1 MADDDDFTFR
11 GKDFGELK
19 QMNLNQFSELLDAR
33 GRRKIQRGLN
43 RKEKKI
49 LKDLDDKDRL
59 KTHERNMI
67 VVPKM
72 VGKTIDIYNGQDFVP
87 VEIEKEMLGHYLGE
101 FAKTRKEV
109 SHSAPGL
116 GATRSSQHVP
126 LK

>member
-1 MADDDDFTFR
+1 MSDDFTYR
-11 GKDFGELK
+11 GKNVEELK
-19 QMNLNQFSELLDAR
+19 EMNLDSFADLLNSD
-33 GRRKIQRGLN
+33 GRRKIRRGLTDG
-43 RKEKKI
+43 EKK
-49 LKDLDDKDRL
+49 LLESLNDKDNV
-59 KTHERNMI
+59 KTHERDMI

-72 VGKTIDIYNGQDFVP
+72 IGKTIQVYNGQRYIEID
-87 VEIEKEMLGHYLGE
+87 VEGEMLGHHLGE

>member
-1 MADDDDFTFR
+1 MLMSDDFTYR
-11 GKDFGELK
+11 GKTVERK
-19 QMNLNQFSELLDAR
+19 KEMNLDSFADLLNSD
-33 GRRKIQRGLN
+33 GRRKIRRGLTDG
-43 RKEKKI
+43 EKK
-49 LKDLDDKDRL
+49 LLEALDEKDNV
-59 KTHERNMI
+59 KTHERDMI

-72 VGKTIDIYNGQDFVP
+72 IGKTIQVYDGQRYIEVD
-87 VEIEKEMLGHYLGE
+87 VEGEMLGHHLGE

>member
-1 MADDDDFTFR
+1 MADNEEFTYR
-11 GKDFGELK
+11 GKKMDELQ

-33 GRRKIQRGLN
+33 GRRKIQRGLRDN
-43 RKEKKI
+43 EKKI
-49 LKDLDDKDRL
+49 LKDLDDNDRVR
-59 KTHERNMI
+59 THERNMI
-67 VVPKM
+67 IVPKM
-72 VGKTIDIYNGQDFVP
+72 VGKTIEVYNGQRFIE
-87 VEIEKEMLGHYLGE
+87 VEVNEEMLGHYLGE

>member
-1 MADDDDFTFR
+1 MSDDFTYR
-11 GKDFGELK
+11 GKTVEELK
-19 QMNLNQFSELLDAR
+19 EMNLDEFAELLKSD
-33 GRRKIQRGLN
+33 GRRKIRRGLN
-43 RKEKKI
+43 EGEKK
-49 LKDLDDKDRL
+49 LLEDLEENDTV
-59 KTHERNMI
+59 KTHERDMI

-72 VGKTIDIYNGQDFVP
+72 IGKTVKVYNGQRFIDVD
-87 VEIEKEMLGHYLGE
+87 VEGEMLGHTLGE

>member
-1 MADDDDFTFR
+1 
-11 GKDFGELK
+11 
-19 QMNLNQFSELLDAR
+19 MNLDSFADLLNSD
-33 GRRKIQRGLN
+33 GRRKIRRGLTDG
-43 RKEKKI
+43 EKK
-49 LKDLDDKDRL
+49 LLESLDDKDNV
-59 KTHERNMI
+59 KTHERDMI

-72 VGKTIDIYNGQDFVP
+72 IGKTIQVYNGQRYIEID
-87 VEIEKEMLGHYLGE
+87 VEGEMLGHHLGE

>member
-1 MADDDDFTFR
+1 MSDEEFKFR
-11 GKDFGELK
+11 GKTMDELK
-19 QMNLNQFSELLDAR
+19 NMNLNQFSELLNAR
-33 GRRKIQRGLN
+33 GRRKIQRGLREN
-43 RKEKKI
+43 EKKI
-49 LKDLDDKDRL
+49 LKDLEDSDRA

-67 VVPKM
+67 IVPKM
-72 VGKTIDIYNGQDFVP
+72 VGKTIDVYNGQRFIE
-87 VEIEKEMLGHYLGE
+87 VEIEEEMLGHYLGE

>member
-1 MADDDDFTFR
+1 MADEEDFTFR
-11 GKDFGELK
+11 GKTLDELK
-19 QMNLNQFSELLDAR
+19 NMNLDQFAELLNAR
-33 GRRKIQRGLN
+33 GRRKIRRGLN
-43 RKEKKI
+43 EDEKKI
-49 LKDLDDKDRL
+49 LQDLEEKDTVQ
-59 KTHERNMI
+59 THERTMI

-72 VGKTIDIYNGQDFVP
+72 VGKTVEVYNGQDFVP

-101 FAKTRKEV
+101 FSRTRKEV